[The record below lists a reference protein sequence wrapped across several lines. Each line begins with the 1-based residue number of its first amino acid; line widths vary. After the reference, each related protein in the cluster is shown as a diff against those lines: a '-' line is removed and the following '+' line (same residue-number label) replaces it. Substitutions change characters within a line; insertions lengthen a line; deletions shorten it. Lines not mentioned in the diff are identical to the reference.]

1 MVPTFESLQEPRDL
15 LDPRVLAA
23 IATVVLGFIVAKRT
37 TDTTFQIDPR

>member
-1 MVPTFESLQEPRDL
+1 MVPTFESLQEPGDL

-37 TDTTFQIDPR
+37 TGTIYQIDRR